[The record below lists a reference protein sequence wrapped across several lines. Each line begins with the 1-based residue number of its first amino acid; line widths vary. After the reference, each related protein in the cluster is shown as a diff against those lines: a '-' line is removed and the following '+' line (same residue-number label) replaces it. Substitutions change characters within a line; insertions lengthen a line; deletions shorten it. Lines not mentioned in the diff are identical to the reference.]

1 MGLASQDATSTTQ
14 DALQKLEDSGVELI
28 DYMSEDFQEGWA
40 TVWQGAINITEEAM
54 GLIVQG
60 MNDSINE
67 VIGGLNQLISEYNSI
82 AGTLGLEKLGGLS
95 GINLNPIEFG
105 ELDIERTIR
114 VEGTIDDAGGR
125 VIAEI
130 VSDNQAQETVL
141 R

>member
-1 MGLASQDATSTTQ
+1 
-14 DALQKLEDSGVELI
+14 
-28 DYMSEDFQEGWA
+28 
-40 TVWQGAINITEEAM
+40 M